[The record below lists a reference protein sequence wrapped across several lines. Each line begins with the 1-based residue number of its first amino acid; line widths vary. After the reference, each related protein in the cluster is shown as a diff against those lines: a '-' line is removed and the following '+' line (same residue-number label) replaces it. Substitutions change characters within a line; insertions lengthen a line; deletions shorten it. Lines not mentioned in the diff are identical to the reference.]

1 MAFPFTVKE
10 HRVPGQHI
18 REYARATANAQE
30 EVLELA
36 VKEYI
41 PREGGGGE
49 GVTILAAHANGFP
62 KVCCVPFSFLFP
74 SIAAIH
80 VRFIYPLESILGW
93 RISCRDGMSCA
104 QKQREHMC
112 SVKG

>member
-1 MAFPFTVKE
+1 MTFPFTVKE

-18 REYARATANAQE
+18 REYPRATANAQE

-62 KVCCVPFSFLFP
+62 KVSHISSP
-74 SIAAIH
+74 
-80 VRFIYPLESILGW
+80 PLDLPLCSPGLVLG
-93 RISCRDGMSCA
+93 RGIPCPDLGL
-104 QKQREHMC
+104 
-112 SVKG
+112 VKSWC